1 MFLRFKSRMPFVT
14 QPTCFAS
21 SFRHLPVNL
30 QKEVKICLLSLEFKD
45 PETNPNLDFKKVKE

>member
-1 MFLRFKSRMPFVT
+1 MPFVT